1 MYSKELQKIFDAE
14 DIKLGDLVEIEW
26 QGLTLEGAL
35 MPKPETGDEDTIIL
49 KLKNGYNIGIKY
61 HNLKL
66 KKISSRGASNYP
78 LSKYKLDPSLP
89 NISILWTGGTIGSR
103 IDYIVSGVSMTV
115 KPEELLYYIPE
126 LAKIANI
133 NIIPLFSISSEDMTY
148 LEWQRIAEET
158 AKALNS
164 GSRGVV
170 ITHGTDTMH
179 YTASALAFMLQDLNA
194 PVVLT
199 GSQRSS
205 DRGSS
210 DAFFNLISAVRFAAY
225 SDIAE
230 VGICMHG
237 SSSDDEMLFI
247 RGVKARK
254 MHTSRRD
261 AFRPINDKPIASI
274 SKDLQS
280 KIKYLDDNY
289 RKIKDSKVKVMAN
302 TNFEKVALIKVHP
315 NSDPEIIEYY
325 MQKGIRGFII
335 EGTGLGHTPVSV
347 EHEGFS
353 WLPYIKDAVAN
364 GAVVGMTSQCLYG
377 RVNENVYK
385 NLRLLKNAGVV
396 FCEDMLPET
405 AYVKLGW
412 LLANYDTDKVK
423 GLLNKN
429 LVGEIKKRIRFD
441 EFLI

>member
-1 MYSKELQKIFDAE
+1 MYSKDLQEMFDAE
-14 DIKLGDLVEIEW
+14 HIKPGDIIKIEW
-26 QGLTLEGAL
+26 QGNVLEGAL
-35 MPKPETGDEDTIIL
+35 MPKSEAGSEDTIIL
-49 KLKNGYNIGIKY
+49 KLKNGYNIGVNY
-61 HNLKL
+61 HNIKL
-66 KKISSRGASNYP
+66 KKISSKKLNKFPFSNYIP
-78 LSKYKLDPSLP
+78 NPELP
-89 NISILWTGGTIGSR
+89 NISIIWTGGTIGSK
-103 IDYIVSGVSMTV
+103 IDYIISGVSMTV

-133 NIIPLFSISSEDMTY
+133 NIIPLFSISSEDMTFI
-148 LEWQRIAEET
+148 EWQKISEEVI
-158 AKALNS
+158 KALNN
-164 GSRGVV
+164 GSRGIV

-179 YTASALAFMLQDLNA
+179 YTASALAFMLQNLNA
-194 PVVLT
+194 PIVLT

-210 DAFFNLISAVRFAAY
+210 DAFFNLISAVRFAAN

-230 VGICMHG
+230 VGICMH
-237 SSSDDEMLFI
+237 SNSSDDEMLFI

-261 AFRPINDKPIASI
+261 AFRAINDKPIASI
-274 SKDLQS
+274 TKDGN
-280 KIKYLDDNY
+280 IKYLSSY
-289 RKIKDSKVKVMAN
+289 KKILDIKEVAVAK
-302 TNFEKVALIKVHP
+302 TGFEPIVLIKVHP
-315 NSDPEIIEYY
+315 NSDPEIIDYY

-353 WLPYIKDAVAN
+353 WLPYIKNAVAN
-364 GAVVGMTSQCLYG
+364 GVVVGMTSQCLYG

-385 NLRLLKNAGVV
+385 NLRILKNAGVI

-412 LLANYDTDKVK
+412 LLANYNVEKAK
-423 GLLNKN
+423 EMLKKN
-429 LVGEIKKRIRFD
+429 LVGEIKNRTIYD

>member
-1 MYSKELQKIFDAE
+1 MYSKIIQDFFDAE
-14 DIKLGDLVEIEW
+14 GIKPGDLIKISSKGFEIE
-26 QGLTLEGAL
+26 GEL
-35 MPKPETGDEDTIIL
+35 MPKAEVGSDSTIII
-49 KLKNGYNIGIKY
+49 KLSNGYNVGISY
-61 HNLKL
+61 EGAVI
-66 KKISSRGASNYP
+66 KKIAERKEGKNP
-78 LSKYKLDPSLP
+78 ELTYKIDANLP
-89 NISILWTGGTIGSR
+89 TVTIIWTGGTIGSR

-126 LAKIANI
+126 LSKIANI
-133 NIIPLFSISSEDMTY
+133 KILPLFSISSEDMTY

-158 AKALNS
+158 AKALND
-164 GSRGVV
+164 GSKGVV

-179 YTASALAFMLQDLNA
+179 YTASALAFMLQNLNA

-261 AFRPINDKPIASI
+261 AFRPINDRSIASI

-289 RKIKDSKVKVMAN
+289 KKIQDSKIKVNTN
-302 TNFEKVALIKVHP
+302 TNFEKVALIKAHP

-423 GLLNKN
+423 SLLNKN
-429 LVGEIKKRIRFD
+429 LVGEIKERIRFD